1 MQRAGVCRD
10 FAHLGVAFCRAL
22 NIPARLVAGDVK
34 FAQGAPD
41 FYAVFEAWLGSRWVL
56 FDVTEMAPID
66 ELIRVGT
73 GRDTKDV
80 SVATFFGDARM
91 LSMSRSVEIV
101 APATQTSATPP
112 VPKPHLARPAYAV

>member
-1 MQRAGVCRD
+1 MCRD

-22 NIPARLVAGDVK
+22 NIPARLVAGYVK
-34 FAQGAPD
+34 FAEGAPD
-41 FYAVFEAWLGSRWVL
+41 FRAVFEAWRGNRRVL

-91 LSMSRSVEIV
+91 LSMSRSVEMV
-101 APATQTSATPP
+101 APATQKSATPP
-112 VPKPHLARPAYAV
+112 AQTPHLAHPTYAV